1 MKKLKKEHTNL
12 TQSNQELDQNISNIQ
27 KIIDKNKISSIKSF
41 SELENTI
48 KLNKQKIVELNNTNK
63 NLLNFQKK
71 YENKIGIL
79 QKNMKDY
86 DFNNKDFE
94 QFKINDKHKVK
105 DFNLLNDIEKLK
117 ISNSNLQKEI
127 LKLESTYNFE
137 INNLNFTQDLIDLKN
152 NSSINELLKL
162 IQNKNE
168 EYLNEIKE
176 IQNEIKLK
184 DKKLDESN
192 NEIKEA
198 IRNLLLLKE
207 ENKREQEYVSL
218 KNKNKENL
226 DKLNILN
233 TEIQNLMLNFE
244 QMKID
249 YKQDIDK
256 LNNIYNTKKENIMNK
271 TFENELK
278 KIIEEN
284 EKIKKENFEII
295 KSLEDLKIL
304 NNTFYQNL

>member
-1 MKKLKKEHTNL
+1 M
-12 TQSNQELDQNISNIQ
+12 
-27 KIIDKNKISSIKSF
+27 
-41 SELENTI
+41 
-48 KLNKQKIVELNNTNK
+48 
-63 NLLNFQKK
+63 
-71 YENKIGIL
+71 
-79 QKNMKDY
+79 
-86 DFNNKDFE
+86 
-94 QFKINDKHKVK
+94 
-105 DFNLLNDIEKLK
+105 
-117 ISNSNLQKEI
+117 
-127 LKLESTYNFE
+127 KLESTYNFE

-152 NSSINELLKL
+152 NPSINELLKL

-184 DKKLDESN
+184 DKKLEESN

-198 IRNLLLLKE
+198 NRNLLLLEE
-207 ENKREQEYVSL
+207 ENKREQEYISL

-226 DKLNILN
+226 EKLNMLN

-244 QMKID
+244 QIKID

-271 TFENELK
+271 TFENELNT
-278 KIIEEN
+278 IIEEN

-295 KSLEDLKIL
+295 KSLEDLKSL
-304 NNTFYQNL
+304 NNEYEELIKINSQLKQNL

>member
-1 MKKLKKEHTNL
+1 M
-12 TQSNQELDQNISNIQ
+12 
-27 KIIDKNKISSIKSF
+27 
-41 SELENTI
+41 
-48 KLNKQKIVELNNTNK
+48 
-63 NLLNFQKK
+63 
-71 YENKIGIL
+71 
-79 QKNMKDY
+79 
-86 DFNNKDFE
+86 
-94 QFKINDKHKVK
+94 
-105 DFNLLNDIEKLK
+105 
-117 ISNSNLQKEI
+117 
-127 LKLESTYNFE
+127 KLESTYNFE

-152 NSSINELLKL
+152 NPSINELLKL

-198 IRNLLLLKE
+198 NRNLLLLEE
-207 ENKREQEYVSL
+207 ENKREQEYISL

-226 DKLNILN
+226 DKLNMLN

-244 QMKID
+244 QIKID

-271 TFENELK
+271 TFENELNT
-278 KIIEEN
+278 IIEEN

-295 KSLEDLKIL
+295 KSLEDLKSL
-304 NNTFYQNL
+304 NNEYEELIKINSQLKQNL